1 MLNAEILY
9 ESQNTISELVQEE
22 HFSVEHNNLKSQ
34 TPLLKS
40 CKVLTLAS
48 CRPWSQ
54 EITYSGNTGRK
65 ALISF
70 NLRSYVE
77 KHCNGP

>member
-22 HFSVEHNNLKSQ
+22 HFSVEHDNLKSQ
-34 TPLLKS
+34 TLLSNS
-40 CKVLTLAS
+40 CKILPLAS

-54 EITYSGNTGRK
+54 EIT
-65 ALISF
+65 
-70 NLRSYVE
+70 
-77 KHCNGP
+77 

>member
-22 HFSVEHNNLKSQ
+22 HFSVEHDNLKSQ
-34 TPLLKS
+34 TPLSKS
-40 CKVLTLAS
+40 CKILPLTS

-54 EITYSGNTGRK
+54 EIT
-65 ALISF
+65 
-70 NLRSYVE
+70 
-77 KHCNGP
+77 